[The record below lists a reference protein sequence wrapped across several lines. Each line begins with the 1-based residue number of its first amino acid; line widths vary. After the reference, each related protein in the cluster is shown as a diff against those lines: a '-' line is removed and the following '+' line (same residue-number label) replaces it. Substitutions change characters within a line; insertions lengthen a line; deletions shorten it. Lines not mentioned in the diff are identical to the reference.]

1 MPVAQHTVV
10 ITDSDLPATGA
21 DEAVLREAGL
31 RVRRADCRTEDDVVR
46 AASDAD
52 ALIVQWAPIT
62 DAVLDHLPACR
73 FVSRL
78 GIGYDMI
85 DADAAAARGV
95 AVANTPG
102 YCVEEVMAH
111 TMAMVLALARG
122 VTTLDRSV
130 RAGRWSVTEDAP
142 GLRRPSETRVVVMGF
157 GRIGS
162 RVAHAA
168 AALGF
173 DVAVHDAQLPDGVV
187 AEAGLTPVG
196 FAEALET
203 ADVLTLHVPLTP
215 ATRGLIDRAALAR
228 MKPGSQI
235 VNTCRGGLFVED
247 DLAASLEAGHTA
259 GAALDVFAVEPL
271 PLDHP
276 LRRAPNVILSPHAA
290 WYSPASLAELP
301 VVAAR
306 QVVDFLAGR
315 PVPSIVNG
323 VSPRAARR

>member
-1 MPVAQHTVV
+1 MSVETHTVV

-21 DEAVLREAGL
+21 EEALLRDAGL
-31 RVRRADCRTEDDVVR
+31 DVRRAACRTAEDVIR
-46 AASDAD
+46 AGGDAD

-62 DAVLDHLPACR
+62 AAVLDRLPACR

-85 DADAAAARGV
+85 DVAAAAERGV

-102 YCVEEVMAH
+102 YCVEEVTTH
-111 TMAMVLALARG
+111 TMAMVLALCRG
-122 VTTLDRSV
+122 LPQLDRSV
-130 RAGRWSVTEDAP
+130 RKGRWSVTEEAP
-142 GLRRPSETRVVVMGF
+142 SLRRPSETRVVVVGF

-162 RVAHAA
+162 RVARAA
-168 AALGF
+168 DALGF
-173 DVAVHDAQLPDGVV
+173 DVAVHDDLVPEGVI
-187 AEAGLTPVG
+187 AEAGHVPVDLG
-196 FAEALET
+196 EALES
-203 ADVLTLHVPLTP
+203 ADVLSLHVPLTP

-247 DLAASLEAGHTA
+247 DLAASLGSGHTG

-301 VVAAR
+301 VRAAQ
-306 QVVDFLAGR
+306 QVIDFLAGR
-315 PVPSIVNG
+315 PVPSIVND
-323 VSPRAARR
+323 VSRPADRR

>member
-1 MPVAQHTVV
+1 MAQHTVV
-10 ITDSDLPATGA
+10 ITDSDLPDAGA
-21 DEAVLREAGL
+21 EEAVLRAAGL
-31 RVRRADCRTEDDVVR
+31 EVRRADCRTADDVIRVG
-46 AASDAD
+46 ADAV

-62 DAVLDHLPACR
+62 AAVLDQLPACR

-85 DADAAAARGV
+85 DVDAAAARGV
-95 AVANTPG
+95 AVANTPD
-102 YCVEEVMAH
+102 YCAEEVMAH
-111 TMAMVLALARG
+111 AMAMVLAMGRGLPQLDRG
-122 VTTLDRSV
+122 VRE
-130 RAGRWSVTEDAP
+130 GRWSVAQETP
-142 GLRRPSETRVVVMGF
+142 YLRRPSGTKVVVVGF

-162 RVAHAA
+162 RVARAA

-173 DVAVHDAQLPDGVV
+173 DVAVHDEQLPEGVI
-187 AEAGLTPVG
+187 AAAGFPSIG
-196 FAEALET
+196 FTEALET

-235 VNTCRGGLFVED
+235 VNTCRGGLIVEE
-247 DLAASLEAGHTA
+247 DLAASLEAGHTG

-301 VVAAR
+301 VKAAQ
-306 QVVDFLAGR
+306 QVVAFLEGR

-323 VSPRAARR
+323 QSTSNPPLTS